1 MDISGTAEY
10 SDSGRIDSGT
20 KLTQG
25 SVALTLTIPLYQKDQ
40 DNSNIRKYHSQILQ
54 SEIYLEDFREDIQ
67 IQIYNTYKD
76 FIISESNMSTN
87 QIVIQSIETSLN
99 SLNEEYNIGT
109 KTITDLVNEEEKLLN
124 ANVNYLNSKKNFIT
138 NYFKLK
144 SLDGSLIKLFE
155 HYIPATN

>member
-1 MDISGTAEY
+1 
-10 SDSGRIDSGT
+10 
-20 KLTQG
+20 
-25 SVALTLTIPLYQKDQ
+25 
-40 DNSNIRKYHSQILQ
+40 
-54 SEIYLEDFREDIQ
+54 LEDFREDIQ
-67 IQIYNTYKD
+67 IQIYHTYKD
-76 FIISESNMSTN
+76 FKISESNMSTN

>member
-40 DNSNIRKYHSQILQ
+40 DNSNIRKYYSQILQ

-76 FIISESNMSTN
+76 FKI
-87 QIVIQSIETSLN
+87 
-99 SLNEEYNIGT
+99 
-109 KTITDLVNEEEKLLN
+109 
-124 ANVNYLNSKKNFIT
+124 F
-138 NYFKLK
+138 F
-144 SLDGSLIKLFE
+144 
-155 HYIPATN
+155 